1 MADRLYNILN
11 FTGIAIGSTQT
22 LPHGLVCNGRHLV
35 PDLVMLAF
43 QNAFEFVS
51 ADTTSL
57 TIRNTSSS
65 SGSCQAWC
73 QVIHP
78 IERSFGAGP
87 DDGSFDVHLTPQ
99 PFVPGS
105 PNGGG
110 GGGSGPFDVV
120 VFRPG
125 GTAGQN
131 VFTTWTDVMTALS
144 SLQGQRI
151 LQFDDSDT
159 SPIVIPTPSTPGTP
173 YPMDG
178 VIWASS
184 PDRIAQVQISEGVS
198 FTKLRTFTN
207 RVQVT
212 FTGATPPLADFG
224 LTNPQLDLVTIDNGA
239 SVKSTGSGAMFS
251 VGGTTQFNIGAQ
263 ASILTGSHAVVNV
276 TAAVTVTVVV
286 QGAQA
291 TVADTSISGIVGS
304 TLTMTT
310 AVAGITLASVNQAGF
325 LGTVTPVNVTRD
337 YMFPTAILTTTA
349 LLTNTAPTQLTLVNP
364 TGGAFAVT
372 LPAAAGLEGQSIAI
386 KNTSASTNNV
396 TLTAGAGDNIDGA
409 GTLVLSAA
417 HFFTKVTSDG
427 VHTWYVT
434 T

>member
-11 FTGIAIGSTQT
+11 FSGIAIGSTQT
-22 LPHGLVCNGRHLV
+22 LAHGLVCNGEALK
-35 PDLVMLAF
+35 PDRVDLQF
-43 QNAFEFVS
+43 QDAFEFVS
-51 ADTTSL
+51 ADTTNL
-57 TIRNTSSS
+57 TVRNTSSS
-65 SGSCQAWC
+65 SGACQAWC

-78 IERSFGAGP
+78 IERSFGSQP
-87 DDGSFDVHLTPQ
+87 NDGSFTGHLTPQ
-99 PFVPGS
+99 PFVSGS

-110 GGGSGPFDVV
+110 GGGSGPFEVV

-131 VFTTWTDVMTALS
+131 VFTDWSDVMTALS
-144 SLQGQRI
+144 SLQGQRV

-159 SPIVIPTPSTPGTP
+159 SPIVIPTPTTPGTP

-184 PDRIAQVQISEGVS
+184 PDRIAQVHIPEGVS

-212 FTGATPPLADFG
+212 FTGATSPLSDFG
-224 LTNPQLDLVTIDNGA
+224 LTAPQVDLVTINGGA
-239 SVKSTGSGAMFS
+239 AVASTGTAAMFA
-251 VGGTTQFNIGAQ
+251 VGAVAQFNIGTQSSLLAGTHPV
-263 ASILTGSHAVVNV
+263 LNV
-276 TAAVTVTVVV
+276 TAAVTVSVFV
-286 QGAQA
+286 QGPGA
-291 TVADTSISGIVGS
+291 TVADNSIQGIVGS
-304 TLTMTT
+304 TLTLTT
-310 AVAGITLASVNQAGF
+310 QDAGIALASSTQPGYS
-325 LGTVTPVNVTRD
+325 GTLTPVNATRD
-337 YMFPTAILTTTA
+337 YMFPTAVLTSGV
-349 LLTNTAPTQLTLVNP
+349 LLIANATTQLTLVNP

-372 LPAAAGLEGQSIAI
+372 LPAAAGLEGQSIAL
-386 KNTSASTNNV
+386 KNTTSSTNNV

-409 GTLVLSAA
+409 ATLVLSAA